1 MEMLDINK
9 DGKISFDEFQY
20 WWQKGKKGKMM
31 RLVWLKAKAM
41 KMNNFVKNKFK
52 QANITLD
59 VTIS

>member
-1 MEMLDINK
+1 MLDINK

-52 QANITLD
+52 
-59 VTIS
+59 